1 MNNKLITVLSAL
13 AVNFDALAAIEIN
26 NNLSLSGFGS
36 TSITKSDNETPLII
50 NRNIVDETCL
60 DCDTTF
66 GLQLDYYRESF
77 KASAQ
82 VVKRPRDKWS
92 NPELEWAYLG
102 YAFGNVET
110 RIGRLRLPVFLA
122 SEYYYVGH
130 AYQSAR
136 PPEEVYNSILG
147 ITAYNGAN
155 LVWNFE
161 LYDSYQVTLSPF
173 IAVDDNNSL
182 KVTKSF
188 DVDINID
195 DIHGINA
202 LFEGDY
208 FRWNFTYFDAEYDQK
223 FIIRNPTPS
232 IPLLEL
238 DQPDRRFELYSLST
252 EYNINMWTLTA
263 ERQLGNVRSTW
274 YAMAAYRIN
283 QLSPYVLYGETK
295 TKRTDITDF
304 DGKSGSSFVAGIR
317 YDLRHNLSLNLEWQQ
332 FKSFGGQRGSF
343 TTPPADPKAQTYTL
357 MFNFV
362 F

>member
-1 MNNKLITVLSAL
+1 MNNKLIAALSAV
-13 AVNFDALAAIEIN
+13 AISFDALAAIEIN
-26 NNLSLSGFGS
+26 DNLSLSGFGS
-36 TSITKSDNETPLII
+36 TSITRSDNETPLII
-50 NRNIVDETCL
+50 NRNILDETCW

-66 GLQLDYYRESF
+66 GLQLDYYQESF

-82 VVKRPRDKWS
+82 VVKRPQDKWL
-92 NPELEWAYLG
+92 NPEVEWAYLG
-102 YAFGNVET
+102 YSFGNIEARV
-110 RIGRLRLPVFLA
+110 GRLRLPVFLA

-155 LVWNFE
+155 LVWNFD
-161 LYDSYQVTLSPF
+161 LYDEYQVSFTPF
-173 IAVDDNNSL
+173 IAFDDDNTL
-182 KVTKSF
+182 EVTSTF
-188 DVDINID
+188 DVEINVNDIL
-195 DIHGINA
+195 GANA
-202 LFEGDY
+202 QLEGDY

-223 FIIRNPTPS
+223 FIIKNPAPGT
-232 IPLLEL
+232 PLLVL
-238 DQPDRRFELYSLST
+238 DQPDRRFELYSLGA
-252 EYNINMWTLTA
+252 EYNLGNWTLTA

-274 YAMAAYRIN
+274 YAMASYRIMK
-283 QLSPYVLYGETK
+283 LSPYALYGETK

-304 DGKSGSSFVAGIR
+304 DGKSGSSFVAGVR

-332 FKSFGGQRGSF
+332 FKSFGNQRGSF
-343 TTPPADPKAQTYTL
+343 TTTPQEPDAQTYTL